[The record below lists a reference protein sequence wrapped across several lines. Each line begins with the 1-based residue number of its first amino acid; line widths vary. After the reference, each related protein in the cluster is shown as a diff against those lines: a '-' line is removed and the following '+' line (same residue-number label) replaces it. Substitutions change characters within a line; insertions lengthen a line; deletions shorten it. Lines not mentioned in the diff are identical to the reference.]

1 MTQAFNFD
9 INQLLD
15 ELADK
20 IRQHPRFNPQIK
32 LIGIRTGGEWI
43 AQGLH
48 QRLDLHSPLGVLD
61 ISFYRD
67 DFSKIGLNPAVQPS
81 SIPWSVD
88 DESIFLVD
96 DVLYTG
102 RTTRAA
108 MNEIFDYGRPAAITL
123 VALVDRKGARELPI
137 QPDICALQMQCHQTL
152 KLTGPEPLTM
162 TLLDDDSQPTAETLS

>member
-1 MTQAFNFD
+1 MTKLNLD

-20 IRQHPRFNPQIK
+20 IREHKLFDDQAK

-43 AQGLH
+43 AKGLH
-48 QRLDLHSPLGVLD
+48 QRLNITSPLGVLD

-81 SIPWSVD
+81 NIPWSVD
-88 DESIFLVD
+88 DQHIFLID

-108 MNEIFDYGRPAAITL
+108 MNEIFDYGRPASITL
-123 VALVDRKGARELPI
+123 VSLVDRKGARELPI
-137 QPDICALQMQCHQTL
+137 QPDISALQMQCHQTL
-152 KLTGPEPLTM
+152 KLTGPEPLSM
-162 TLLDDDSQPTAETLS
+162 TLIENAEADQ

>member
-1 MTQAFNFD
+1 MTTLNFD

-15 ELADK
+15 ELAEK
-20 IRQHPRFNPQIK
+20 IRQHPLFNPQAK
-32 LIGIRTGGEWI
+32 FIGIRTGGEWI

-48 QRLDLHSPLGVLD
+48 QRLDLPSPLGVLD

-81 SIPWSVD
+81 SIPWAID
-88 DESIFLVD
+88 DQAIFLID

-108 MNEIFDYGRPAAITL
+108 MNEIFDYGRPASITL
-123 VALVDRKGARELPI
+123 VTLVDRKGARELPI
-137 QPDICALQMQCHQTL
+137 QPDISALQMQCHQTL
-152 KLTGPEPLTM
+152 KLSGPPPLTM
-162 TLLDDDSQPTAETLS
+162 TLVEKAEAKA